1 MKKRILSILLTL
13 CMTLCLTPI
22 SVFAEEVGA
31 GGSAA
36 IQLGADALSVLSKNV
51 NTATAPTVYF
61 GQNHENNPAAWR
73 VIGYDGSGVT
83 SSQGDITLLAAGAMG
98 VIPFV
103 DTILNNEYAPSN
115 LKTAIDALAAKLTT
129 EENAAVKKRAL
140 TSGSYD
146 GENTDCVAGGQ
157 VDNAVFWPLS
167 TAEAFAVNNDLRALE
182 PAHPNWVTTAWW
194 LRSPGSNKYHLA
206 VVTSDGSVQYS
217 GHTIL
222 IFNNH
227 RTVRPAFKLNMN
239 SVLFASAAVGGKPD
253 GGLTPIPEYSGNEW
267 KLTLLDSRRNFAV
280 TEKTVSAAPDDTVT
294 LNYKGATTGKNEYI
308 SVILADNN
316 GAQYYGR
323 VAQPTAESGTVEIKI
338 PSDIAPGD
346 YTMKVFSEQYN
357 GDCKTDLASAFADV
371 TLTVES
377 QPDEQFTLAS
387 GGRYYFDL
395 SAMNIPGTVNSNLP
409 DSTLHYVPFTY
420 VGTVN
425 AYRLTSETA
434 TTEEY
439 AQKNKYPHSLFV
451 ADYAVTHT
459 VSWDNLNTAGLIF
472 GKDYAAGGVDYTLRA
487 PSVGSSYTGSG
498 DSERGTPKSNE
509 WDKILDKDDG
519 YIKNWREMLSCG
531 QDTTIRISASFR
543 AVRGWKRS
551 ARFWTSYNTS
561 YSTFGFRPVLEVL
574 NPDTLGSDGLKV
586 VTLDLGGGTLGNSS
600 EAIQIIVK
608 NGSEF
613 TAPASG
619 GLNRPDGNTGS
630 YFMWLGSDGKLY
642 APGDNVPADVTKLT
656 AQFALSEQF
665 SLKPGDTYYFD
676 LSAMNIPGTANGG
689 NSDGAVSLPDTSL
702 HYVPFT
708 YVGTIEAYK
717 LTSATATTEEYAQQ
731 NKYPHS
737 LFVADYA
744 VTHTISWGGLNDE
757 GLIFGKNYASGGV
770 DYTLRAPSVGSIS
783 TGSGDSQRGVP
794 QSNEWDTMLNKNSG
808 YIQNWNKMYS
818 WGQDTSSAAE
828 SFRAYRGYNSARFW
842 YYTSSSFRN
851 VYLGFRPVLEVLNP
865 GTLGSDG
872 LKAVTLNLGGGK
884 LGGSSDA
891 IHIIVKN
898 GRAFTAPA
906 SDGLTRPD
914 GNTGSYFMWLDGN
927 GKSYEPG
934 DSVPAD
940 VTELTV
946 QWTAPTYTVT
956 LHANGGTINNG
967 NVTEYTYGVGAT
979 LPTADD
985 MTYTGYTFKGWY
997 DNENLTGSPVTAI
1010 SNTETGNKEYWAK
1023 WEINQYTITV
1033 KPENGKADITITQ
1046 DYGTPITSPADPIRE
1061 GYTFIGW
1068 DREIPKTVPAENIT
1082 VTAQWEINQYTIAF
1096 DTAGGSEI
1104 APITQDYGTNI
1115 TAPADPTRK
1124 GYTFKGW
1131 DKEIPETMPAENI
1144 TVKAQWEINR
1154 YTITFDTAGG
1164 SEIAPITQDY
1174 GTNITAPA
1182 NPTRKGYTFKGW
1194 DKEIPETMPAENITV
1209 KAQWEI
1215 NQYTIAFDTNG
1226 GSEIAPITQDYGT
1239 EITAPDNPTRE
1250 GYTFI
1255 GWDRDIPEIMPAE
1268 NITVTA
1274 QWEINRYTIT
1284 FDTAGG
1290 SEIASITQDYGTN
1303 ITAPADPT
1311 REGYTFIGWDKAIPT
1326 TMPAENITVTAQWK
1340 DSEKPTGEI
1349 KINENSWKAF
1359 LNNITFGLFFK
1370 DTQTVTINAA
1380 DNSGE
1385 TVTVEYLLSD
1395 KELTKT
1401 ELDGM
1406 TFTVYTAPFG
1416 IDPDNEYII
1425 YVRLTDNAGN
1435 TDYIC
1440 SDGIVLDGTSPVITG
1455 IEDGKTYCAAQTVTI
1470 TEKYVDTVTVN
1481 GTAVTLDTTG
1491 SFTLAPADGEQ
1502 KIVVTDKA
1510 GNTAEMTVTVND
1522 GHTYEWQSENGQY
1535 WQKCKF
1541 CNHETAKKDIPT
1553 INISGADKVCRM
1565 QDYKFSFTL
1574 PEGATDA
1581 TYGYEFIGLG
1591 DGPLTPTFEGGMYC
1605 GVIKSAAYLAEET
1618 GFKLIVSAKT
1628 ADGFEFS
1635 AEKTVAIQNEHS
1647 GGTATC
1653 TEQATCEICGEKYGD
1668 LKPHSYSVK
1677 WSTGEASHW
1686 HECTKCRAKTDEA
1699 EHTDTNKDHKCDVCD
1714 KVLSECTDTNK
1725 DHKCDLCG
1733 KALSEHSGGKATCKD
1748 KAKCEFCGES
1758 YGELNANNHS
1768 DLKHFP
1774 AVAATKTAE
1783 GNIEYWYCEGCGKY
1797 YSDKDG
1803 TKEIKKADT
1812 VTAKLK
1818 DDSKSPQTGDTS
1830 NLALWIALLFISGGV
1845 AIGTT
1850 IVSRKKKY
1858 NR

>member
-1 MKKRILSILLTL
+1 MKKRILSILLVFCIMMSL
-13 CMTLCLTPI
+13 MPI
-22 SVFAEEVGA
+22 SAFAEEVGA
-31 GGSAA
+31 EGSASV
-36 IQLGADALSVLSKNV
+36 QLGTTALNKNV

-61 GQNHENNPAAWR
+61 GQNHDNNPAAWR

-83 SSQGDITLLAAGAMG
+83 SAQGDITLLAAGAMG
-98 VIPFV
+98 VIPFA
-103 DTILNNEYAPSN
+103 DIILYNEYAPSN

-140 TSGSYD
+140 TSGSYN

-167 TAEAFAVNNDLRALE
+167 TKEAIAVNNDLRALN
-182 PAHPNWVTTAWW
+182 PAHPNWVTSSWW
-194 LRSPGSNKYHLA
+194 LRSPGSKTFYVA
-206 VVTSDGSVQYS
+206 IVSSDGSVQYS
-217 GHTIL
+217 GIS
-222 IFNNH
+222 IRKQNNH
-227 RTVRPAFKLNMN
+227 LTVRPAFNLNLN
-239 SVLFASAAVGGKPD
+239 SVLFTSAVVGGKPA

-267 KLTLLDSRRNFAV
+267 KLTLLDSSRSFAV
-280 TEKTVSAAPDDTVT
+280 TEKTADAAPDDTIT
-294 LNYKGATTGKNEYI
+294 LNYSGATTGANEYI
-308 SVILADNN
+308 SAIIADNN

-338 PSDIAPGD
+338 PSDIAPGN
-346 YTMKVFSEQYN
+346 YTLKVFSEQYN
-357 GDCKTDLASAFADV
+357 GDYKTDYASNFTDIA
-371 TLTVES
+371 LTVEK
-377 QPDEQFTLAS
+377 QVEEQFSLTP
-387 GGRYYFDL
+387 GGTYYFDL
-395 SAMNIPGTVNSNLP
+395 SAMNIPGTGNGDLP

-425 AYRLTSETA
+425 AYKLTSETA
-434 TTEEY
+434 TTNEY
-439 AQKNKYPHSLFV
+439 AQQNKYAHSLFV
-451 ADYAVTHT
+451 ADYAVTHK
-459 VSWDNLNTAGLIF
+459 VNWNNLDTASLIF
-472 GKDYAAGGVDYTLRA
+472 GKDYVAGGVDYTLRA
-487 PSVGSSYTGSG
+487 PSVGSNYTGSG
-498 DSERGTPKSNE
+498 NSERGVPQSNE
-509 WDKILDKDDG
+509 WDTMLNKDSG
-519 YIKNWREMLSCG
+519 YIQNWNGMYSWG
-531 QDTTIRISASFR
+531 QDAFSGGASYRAIR
-543 AVRGWKRS
+543 GYNS
-551 ARFWTSYNTS
+551 ARIWVSINAA
-561 YSTFGFRPVLEVL
+561 YSSPDVGFRPVLEVL
-574 NPDTLGSDGLKV
+574 NADTLGPDGLKV
-586 VTLDLGGGTLGNSS
+586 VTLDLGGGTLGGSS
-600 EAIQIIVK
+600 DAIQIIVK

-613 TAPASG
+613 TAPASD
-619 GLNRPDGNTGS
+619 GLNRPAGDTGS
-630 YFMWLGSDGKLY
+630 YFMWLGSNGKLY

-872 LKAVTLNLGGGK
+872 LKVVTLDLGGGK
-884 LGGSSDA
+884 LGNSSED
-891 IHIIVKN
+891 IQIIVKT
-898 GRAFTAPA
+898 GSEFTAPA

-914 GNTGSYFMWLDGN
+914 GNTGSYFMWLGSN
-927 GKSYEPG
+927 GKLYAPG
-934 DSVPAD
+934 ASVPAD

-946 QWTAPTYTVT
+946 QWTAPTYAVT
-956 LHANGGTINNG
+956 LNTNGGTINNG

-979 LPTADD
+979 LPTDV
-985 MTYTGYTFKGWY
+985 TRTGYTFKGWY
-997 DNENLTGSPVTAI
+997 YNENLTGSPVTAI
-1010 SNTETGNKEYWAK
+1010 GDTETGNKEYWAK
-1023 WEINQYTITV
+1023 WEINQYTVTV
-1033 KPENGKADITITQ
+1033 KPENGEADITITQ
-1046 DYGTPITSPADPIRE
+1046 DYGTPITAPADPIRE

-1068 DREIPKTVPAENIT
+1068 DRDIPKTMPAENIT
-1082 VTAQWEINQYTIAF
+1082 VTAQWEINQYTITF
-1096 DTAGGSEI
+1096 DTNGGSEI
-1104 APITQDYGTNI
+1104 APITQDYGTEI
-1115 TAPADPTRK
+1115 TAPDNPTRK

-1144 TVKAQWEINR
+1144 TVTAQWEINR

-1215 NQYTIAFDTNG
+1215 NRYTITFDTAG

-1239 EITAPDNPTRE
+1239 NITAPANPTRE

-1255 GWDRDIPEIMPAE
+1255 GWDRDIPVTMPAE
-1268 NITVTA
+1268 NITITA

-1290 SEIASITQDYGTN
+1290 SEIAPITQDYGTN

-1395 KELTKT
+1395 KELTKA

-1406 TFTVYTAPFG
+1406 TFTAYTAPFG

-1455 IEDGKTYCAAQTVTI
+1455 IEDGKTYCEAQTVTI

-1481 GTAVTLDTTG
+1481 GTAVTLDATG
-1491 SFTLAPADGEQ
+1491 SFVLSPADGEQ

-1510 GNTAEMTVTVND
+1510 CNTAEMTVTVND
-1522 GHTYEWQSENGQY
+1522 GHTFGEWTSN
-1535 WQKCKF
+1535 
-1541 CNHETAKKDIPT
+1541 
-1553 INISGADKVCRM
+1553 
-1565 QDYKFSFTL
+1565 
-1574 PEGATDA
+1574 
-1581 TYGYEFIGLG
+1581 G
-1591 DGPLTPTFEGGMYC
+1591 DGTHTRQC
-1605 GVIKSAAYLAEET
+1605 
-1618 GFKLIVSAKT
+1618 T
-1628 ADGFEFS
+1628 ADG
-1635 AEKTVAIQNEHS
+1635 
-1647 GGTATC
+1647 C
-1653 TEQATCEICGEKYGD
+1653 TEGIETDNCTDEDKNHICDICGNII
-1668 LKPHSYSVK
+1668 SN
-1677 WSTGEASHW
+1677 
-1686 HECTKCRAKTDEA
+1686 HEDA
-1699 EHTDTNKDHKCDVCD
+1699 NQDHV
-1714 KVLSECTDTNK
+1714 
-1725 DHKCDLCG
+1725 CDLCG
-1733 KALSEHSGGKATCKD
+1733 KVISNHEDADKDHVCDHCGKVISNHEDANKDHVCDYCEKVISNHEDADKDHICDLCGKTISNHEDADNNHICDYCGKTISNHEDADKDHVCDYCGKVITNHIGGKETCRD
-1748 KAKCEFCGES
+1748 KAVCEVCGKS
-1758 YGELNANNHS
+1758 YGKLDPNNHT

-1774 AVAATKTAE
+1774 AKAATEDAD
-1783 GNIEYWYCEGCGKY
+1783 GNIEYWYCSGCNKY

-1803 TKEIKKADT
+1803 TKEIAKADT

-1830 NLALWIALLFISGGV
+1830 NLALWIALLFVSGGV
-1845 AIGTT
+1845 LTGVT
-1850 IVSRKKKY
+1850 VFDKRKRHSVK
-1858 NR
+1858 